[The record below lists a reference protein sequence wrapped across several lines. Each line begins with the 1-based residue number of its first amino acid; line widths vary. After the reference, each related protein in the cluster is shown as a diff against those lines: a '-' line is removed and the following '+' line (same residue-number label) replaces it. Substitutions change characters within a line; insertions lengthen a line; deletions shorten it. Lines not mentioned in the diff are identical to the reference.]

1 MLDRDFANP
10 YAAPAADLTAA
21 PVRPPD
27 EIAEAEAIR
36 RRYLGHEA
44 SVKSVG
50 SLYYL
55 GAFFGIIGTVALV
68 ALALNAS
75 RVPNVNPNGPALM
88 WGMAGFYL
96 LMTALNFVLGRG
108 ISRLRPWARW
118 TVIVFS
124 ALGLLYILGVGGY
137 LMTQTN
143 VIAGAIPMVI
153 GGGITGYILYLMASA
168 KGAMVF
174 SPDYKAIIALTPHI
188 KYKSSLIVK
197 VFLVL
202 VVVIVIIA
210 IVAGVMN
217 R

>member
-1 MLDRDFANP
+1 M
-10 YAAPAADLTAA
+10 
-21 PVRPPD
+21 
-27 EIAEAEAIR
+27 
-36 RRYLGHEA
+36 
-44 SVKSVG
+44 
-50 SLYYL
+50 
-55 GAFFGIIGTVALV
+55 TVV
-68 ALALNAS
+68 
-75 RVPNVNPNGPALM
+75 
-88 WGMAGFYL
+88 Y
-96 LMTALNFVLGRG
+96 FVLGRG
-108 ISRLRPWARW
+108 LSRLRPWARW

-153 GGGITGYILYLMASA
+153 SGGITGYILYLMASA

-202 VVVIVIIA
+202 VVVLVIIA